1 MDLQI
6 WRVTG
11 HEIQS
16 RLRFWEKKE
25 VLFGGRECS
34 YTQEGCLLSDHQI
47 LKSCQMDE
55 FRYGL
60 TEAGFHSSSG
70 SGFQRVSHTLARSRL
85 CEAERW
91 DPPIPQ
97 VFALCVDVFHMRFMT
112 CHQAKLVSNDVG
124 KCLSTCTAS
133 ATAVCTHV
141 RYTSVNLLGSS
152 EDSVPSNH
160 EWSKALPSSWPRI
173 VLQALFFYTQSNHAS
188 KSSKHSNLK
197 QTSTTSLN
205 LVTYF
210 YQMANEWQC
219 YCPTELLMHF
229 HLFWGHLLCG
239 WQNWPED
246 RKSLKLDSR
255 WGVLHKTIG
264 DHHGPSWTI
273 Q

>member
-1 MDLQI
+1 M
-6 WRVTG
+6 
-11 HEIQS
+11 
-16 RLRFWEKKE
+16 
-25 VLFGGRECS
+25 LFGGRECS

-152 EDSVPSNH
+152 EDSVPSTTNDQKLCLPHGH
-160 EWSKALPSSWPRI
+160 ELFYKLCFSILKAIMP
-173 VLQALFFYTQSNHAS
+173 VKVQSIRT
-188 KSSKHSNLK
+188 SNRLS
-197 QTSTTSLN
+197 QR
-205 LVTYF
+205 
-210 YQMANEWQC
+210 
-219 YCPTELLMHF
+219 H
-229 HLFWGHLLCG
+229 
-239 WQNWPED
+239 
-246 RKSLKLDSR
+246 
-255 WGVLHKTIG
+255 
-264 DHHGPSWTI
+264 
-273 Q
+273 